1 MPRDARL
8 YMTFPI
14 DFWTHPKVSR
24 LSDAAFRAFV
34 ESNGHSRMRE
44 TDGVLEPDDAEFL
57 WKREVLEELACS
69 HPLRPLMFR
78 DDAGNY
84 VLRDYAEHQF
94 TKADRDD
101 LSQKRKEAAEK
112 RWANANAVQEQS
124 KPKQP
129 DARKGIG
136 TGIGK
141 ETDVGNEVDGEVSSE
156 VANATRPE
164 ITALLDLL
172 DSEIRANGGRI
183 PSRSKKNIDA
193 CRLLIDKDGIRPDQ
207 IAKAIRW
214 CQADE
219 FWRANILSM
228 SKLREKYDQLR
239 LAATRTTGAPKLAR
253 ADENAADFYKYYGGT
268 DERTGSLPALD
279 SGIG

>member
-1 MPRDARL
+1 MPRDSRL

-44 TDGVLEPDDAEFL
+44 TDGVLEPEDAEFL
-57 WKREVLEELACS
+57 WTPETLDELVRS
-69 HPLRPLMFR
+69 HPSRPLMFK

-112 RWANANAVQEQS
+112 RWANASAQQVQS
-124 KPKQP
+124 TSMQP
-129 DARKGIG
+129 DARKG

-141 ETDVGNEVDGEVSSE
+141 GIDVGNEVDGYVSSE
-156 VANATRPE
+156 AANATTRPE
-164 ITALLDLL
+164 ITQLLDLL
-172 DSEIRANGGRI
+172 DSEIRSNGGKPPART
-183 PSRSKKNIDA
+183 KKNVDA
-193 CRLLIDKDGIRPDQ
+193 ARLMLDRDGRTVEQ
-207 IAKAIRW
+207 VAKAIRW

-239 LAATRTTGAPKLAR
+239 LAATRTTGAKQSR
-253 ADENAADFYKYYGGT
+253 ADENAAEYYRLYGGT
-268 DERTGSLPALD
+268 DERAGSVPALD
-279 SGIG
+279 SGVG

>member
-1 MPRDARL
+1 
-8 YMTFPI
+8 MTFPI

-34 ESNGHSRMRE
+34 ESNGQSRMRE

-57 WKREVLEELACS
+57 WKPDVLEELVRS
-69 HPLRPLMFR
+69 HPSRPLMFK

-94 TKADRDD
+94 TKDDRDR

-112 RWANANAVQEQS
+112 RWGNASALQVQS
-124 KPKQP
+124 KPMQT
-129 DARKGIG
+129 DARKEIG
-136 TGIGK
+136 TGIGTG
-141 ETDVGNEVDGEVSSE
+141 EEVGNEVDGYVSSA
-156 VANATRPE
+156 VANATDRPE
-164 ITALLDLL
+164 ITELLDLL
-172 DSEIRANGGRI
+172 DSEIRANGGKTPARTK
-183 PSRSKKNIDA
+183 RNIDA
-193 CRLLIDKDGIRPDQ
+193 ARLLIDKDGRSVDQ

-239 LAATRTTGAPKLAR
+239 LAATRGSAPKQSR
-253 ADENAADFYKYYGGT
+253 ADENAADYYRYYGGN
-268 DERTGSLPALD
+268 DERAGSVQALD
-279 SGIG
+279 PGVG

>member
-1 MPRDARL
+1 
-8 YMTFPI
+8 MTFPI

-34 ESNGHSRMRE
+34 ESNGQSRMRE

-57 WKREVLEELACS
+57 WKPDVLEELVRS
-69 HPLRPLMFR
+69 HPSRPLMFK
-78 DDAGNY
+78 DDDGNY

-94 TKADRDD
+94 TKDDRDR

-112 RWANANAVQEQS
+112 RWGNANALQVQS
-124 KPKQP
+124 KSMQP
-129 DARKGIG
+129 DARKEIGIG
-136 TGIGK
+136 TG
-141 ETDVGNEVDGEVSSE
+141 EEVGNEVDGYVSST
-156 VANATRPE
+156 VANATDRPE
-164 ITALLDLL
+164 ITELLDLL
-172 DSEIRANGGRI
+172 DSEIRANGGKP

-193 CRLLIDKDGIRPDQ
+193 ARLLIDKDGRSVDQ

-239 LAATRTTGAPKLAR
+239 LAATRGSTPKQSR
-253 ADENAADFYKYYGGT
+253 ADENAADYYRYYGGN
-268 DERTGSLPALD
+268 DERAGSVPALD
-279 SGIG
+279 AGLG

>member
-1 MPRDARL
+1 
-8 YMTFPI
+8 MTFPI

-57 WKREVLEELACS
+57 WKLDVLEELVRS
-69 HPLRPLMFR
+69 HPLRPLMFK
-78 DDAGNY
+78 DDDGNY

-94 TKADRDD
+94 TKDDRDT

-112 RWANANAVQEQS
+112 RWANANAMQVQS
-124 KPKQP
+124 NPKQP
-129 DARKGIG
+129 DARKEIG

-141 ETDVGNEVDGEVSSE
+141 ETEVGNEVDGYVSSA
-156 VANATRPE
+156 VATATARPE
-164 ITALLDLL
+164 ITELLDLL
-172 DSEIRANGGRI
+172 DYEIRANGGKTPARTK
-183 PSRSKKNIDA
+183 RNIDA
-193 CRLLIDKDGIRPDQ
+193 ARLLIDKDGRSVDQ

-239 LAATRTTGAPKLAR
+239 LAATRGSTPKQSR
-253 ADENAADFYKYYGGT
+253 ADENAADYYRYYGGN
-268 DERTGSLPALD
+268 DERAGSVPALD
-279 SGIG
+279 PGIS

>member
-1 MPRDARL
+1 MPRDNRL

-14 DFWTHPKVSR
+14 SFWTHAKVSR

-34 ESNGHSRMRE
+34 EANGHSRSIE
-44 TDGVLEPDDAEFL
+44 SDGVIEAEDALFY
-57 WKREVLEELACS
+57 WKPEVLEELITS
-69 HPLRPLMFR
+69 HPTRPLMFR
-78 DDAGNY
+78 DEAGNY

-101 LSQKRKEAAEK
+101 LTQKRREAAEK

-124 KPKQP
+124 KPMQT
-129 DARKGIG
+129 DARKEK
-136 TGIGK
+136 GIGK
-141 ETDVGNEVDGEVSSE
+141 GKEVSTEVDGYVSSE
-156 VANATRPE
+156 VAHATPRPE
-164 ITALLDLL
+164 ITQLLDLL
-172 DSEIRANGGRI
+172 DTEIRANGGR
-183 PSRSKKNIDA
+183 PPNRTKKNIDA

-207 IAKAIRW
+207 IAKAIKW

-239 LAATRTTGAPKLAR
+239 LAASRTGTSKPAR
-253 ADENAADFYKYYGGT
+253 ADENAAEYYRLYGET
-268 DERTGSLPALD
+268 DERTRSLPTLD
-279 SGIG
+279 PGVG

>member
-1 MPRDARL
+1 
-8 YMTFPI
+8 MTFPI

-34 ESNGHSRMRE
+34 ESNGQSRMRE

-57 WKREVLEELACS
+57 WKPDVLEELVRS
-69 HPLRPLMFR
+69 HPSRPLMFK
-78 DDAGNY
+78 DDDGNY

-94 TKADRDD
+94 TKDDRDK

-112 RWANANAVQEQS
+112 RWANASAVQVQS
-124 KPKQP
+124 NPKQP

-136 TGIGK
+136 IGIGTG
-141 ETDVGNEVDGEVSSE
+141 EEVGNEVDGYVSSA
-156 VANATRPE
+156 VADATDRPE
-164 ITALLDLL
+164 ITELLDLL
-172 DSEIRANGGRI
+172 DSEIRANGGKAPARTK
-183 PSRSKKNIDA
+183 RNIDA
-193 CRLLIDKDGIRPDQ
+193 TRLLLDKDGRSVDQ

-239 LAATRTTGAPKLAR
+239 LAATRTGAPKQSR
-253 ADENAADFYKYYGGT
+253 ADENAADYYRYYGGN
-268 DERTGSLPALD
+268 DERAGSVPALD
-279 SGIG
+279 PGVG